1 MWADCK
7 ETIKDKAE
15 SGEEVRRDCSFH
27 IGVEKWGDGGRDR
40 QTMAGESVECGE
52 FMKRKAQP
60 HHLSTT
66 QSLAYWL
73 RQPEATEE
81 KEVQK
86 SIQTGTA
93 EADGSMFATV
103 PLNLVKVPEWNV
115 YFSKGVY

>member
-1 MWADCK
+1 M
-7 ETIKDKAE
+7 
-15 SGEEVRRDCSFH
+15 
-27 IGVEKWGDGGRDR
+27 
-40 QTMAGESVECGE
+40 ECGE

-103 PLNLVKVPEWNV
+103 PLNLVKVPE
-115 YFSKGVY
+115 